1 MFSLPLV
8 RHGFATA
15 LDFAFRSFC
24 RLFQFA
30 PTATQTEI
38 LVGETVRLASP
49 AGTRSRVQCFNRNE
63 ERSHLGRSRRH
74 CRSIAALPQSCRI
87 SSGMDLTKELTQ
99 EDRSFDWTGFVRLQL
114 EFLQGVACYEMKL
127 PRGEETIREWME
139 ELKGPLLRL
148 DSLFACTAQ
157 SWGSRESEIL
167 GSMTKEVL
175 EQICRRCFDV
185 VSLLT

>member
-1 MFSLPLV
+1 M
-8 RHGFATA
+8 RHVFVAA

-63 ERSHLGRSRRH
+63 ERNHLGRSRRH
-74 CRSIAALPQSCRI
+74 CRTFAALPQSCRI
-87 SSGMDLTKELTQ
+87 SSGKDLARELTQ

-114 EFLQGVACYEMKL
+114 EFLQGVACYAMKL
-127 PRGEETIREWME
+127 PRGEEMLQQWMQG
-139 ELKGPLLRL
+139 LKGPLLRL
-148 DSLFACTAQ
+148 DSLFAWSAQ
-157 SWGSRESEIL
+157 SRGSRESEIL

-175 EQICRRCFDV
+175 EQICRRRCDSF
-185 VSLLT
+185 SF